1 MKKNKIYLSLLFAGI
16 LVMTSCKDDD
26 LDRLDLTT
34 IKSGAILRTLS
45 KDLPTVNRNSP
56 NSTDLSVQVEF
67 DDFLNQDTM
76 ESIDVFVS
84 FVDTSPVAGQVL
96 SFDEAFIKNVPVSSF
111 TLASIGKLSGTIEI
125 NIGEAMNAMGLTQTQ
140 LYGGDVFLM
149 RLALKTSSGDVYT
162 SDNVG
167 TKIQGSSAF
176 LSPFRYSSS
185 VVCPP
190 PAGTWTIDV
199 QDSYGDGWNGAA
211 ISVNLNGII
220 KDYTIDDG
228 TDGSFSITVPEGS
241 SALVFSY
248 VNGSWDE
255 EATFQ
260 ITSPDGVITNGGPSQ
275 SGGPIKLE
283 VDFCTL

>member
-1 MKKNKIYLSLLFAGI
+1 MKKNKIYLSVLFASI

-34 IKSGAILRTLS
+34 ITSGAILRTLA

-67 DDFLNQDTM
+67 DDFLSQDTM
-76 ESIDVFVS
+76 ESVDVFVS
-84 FVDTSPVAGQVL
+84 FVDTSPVAGQLL
-96 SFDEAFIKNVPVSSF
+96 SFDEAFMKNVPASSF
-111 TLASIGKLSGTIEI
+111 TVASNGKLAGTIDV
-125 NIGEAMNAMGLTQTQ
+125 NIGEAMSSMGLAQPQ

-149 RLALKTSSGDVYT
+149 RLSLNTTSGNVYT

-211 ISVNLNGII
+211 IAVNLNGETTN
-220 KDYTIDDG
+220 YTI
-228 TDGSFSITVPEGS
+228 TDGSEGSFSVTVPEGS

-248 VNGSWDE
+248 VNGSWDS

-260 ITSPDGVITNGGPSQ
+260 ITSPDGVITEGGPSQ

-283 VDFCTL
+283 VDFCAL

>member
-1 MKKNKIYLSLLFAGI
+1 MKKNKIYLSVLFASI

-111 TLASIGKLSGTIEI
+111 TLGSSGKLAGTIEI

-149 RLALKTSSGDVYT
+149 RLSLKTSSGDVYT

-190 PAGTWTIDV
+190 PAGTWSIDV